1 MDVWMYGCMD
11 VQMYMEIQVKIE
23 NSMDIEKYKD
33 KVNREKDKNR

>member
-1 MDVWMYGCMD
+1 MD

>member
-1 MDVWMYGCMD
+1 MYGCMD